1 MGFKSLIQLGRV
13 FMEGRET
20 LLDGSVESCFKEEET
35 LRQGILTQV
44 I

>member
-1 MGFKSLIQLGRV
+1 MSTGKER
-13 FMEGRET
+13 RT

-35 LRQGILTQV
+35 LRQRILMQA